1 MRHKAHPSIS
11 LSHTRPPSIRYAS
24 YAPFTASFT
33 PDSPYEFTV
42 FPNEGVLEPPGRGEG
57 TVFIVSFTPTE
68 YGKTQV
74 GKLVIQTEEMQW
86 SYEIRG
92 IPPEYK
98 APEGTAVVASRMDK
112 SLTRN
117 LGKVSK
123 KRNYLKRNMDVK
135 KVVEDNRQ
143 RRGGSG
149 RK

>member
-1 MRHKAHPSIS
+1 MGSSVSFKLTNQYHA
-11 LSHTRPPSIRYAS
+11 

-42 FPNEGVLEPPGRGEG
+42 FPPDGVLEPPGRDG

-74 GKLVIQTEEMQW
+74 GRLVIQTEEMQW
-86 SYEIRG
+86 TYEVRG
-92 IPPEYK
+92 VPPEYK
-98 APEGTAVVASRMDK
+98 APEGEAVVASRMDK

-135 KVVEDNRQ
+135 KVVEDSRQ
-143 RRGGSG
+143 RRQVRRG
-149 RK
+149 